1 VPQNLRA
8 WEVGSDG
15 EQKVGRRLDA
25 WAAQTPGRFVLHD
38 RRIPR
43 TRANI
48 DHLAVGASGVWA
60 IDAKEY
66 SGIVRRVDVGGLF
79 RTDWR
84 LKVGGKDR
92 TKLVEGVHWQ
102 MGQVVDALDRLVPV
116 PDDGRR
122 ARPPVSGVLCF
133 VGAEWSLFARP
144 FVLGGVQVAWPSAMV
159 ELLSAA
165 GPVTTSTAENIA
177 RSLSEVFPAA

>member
-1 VPQNLRA
+1 VPQNVRA

-48 DHLAVGASGVWA
+48 DHLVVGPPGVWV

-66 SGIVRRVDVGGLF
+66 GGVVRRVDVGGLL

-84 LKVGGKDR
+84 LKVGGRDR

-102 MGQVVDALDRLVPV
+102 MGQVSTALEDLIVGA
-116 PDDGRR
+116 DGGPQ
-122 ARPPVSGVLCF
+122 ARPPVSGALCF
-133 VGAEWSLFARP
+133 VGAEWSLLARP
-144 FVLGGVQVAWPSAMV
+144 FVLGGVHVAWPSAVVDLMH
-159 ELLSAA
+159 AT
-165 GPVTTSTAENIA
+165 GPVTTATAGSIA
-177 RSLSEVFPAA
+177 RSLAEVFPPA